1 MPPNAAGPGKAPLGG
16 GTAPAAG
23 AAAAKAGRG
32 EAGLVPAAGRGGSRE
47 QRRSPPA
54 HATVRT
60 GGSADATSAPDSS
73 PCQERAGE
81 QRAGAA
87 RQAEPRRRRL
97 RKKLPAFPR
106 ALFNSLF
113 HHVPHIS
120 RGFSFQAD
128 SPVTHYP
135 CTSITPSCHQA
146 AIHTTLFVG
155 NRVPPLTPLSP
166 TSFSNH
172 QLISACRTQVRDL
185 PVFEV
190 HEIKTV
196 TSKPQEL
203 PTPPQDARTRCRAPG
218 ARRGH
223 CPGGGCRRRSGPCHR
238 HTRTGTRSLGSCD
251 YTALTPL
258 NGNSRSSWASLSI
271 RLAMCPLH
279 AADVRGGQA
288 GGGQAVLGH
297 PPACETASRNHRHSR
312 GQ

>member
-1 MPPNAAGPGKAPLGG
+1 MPPRRPTPLRARNGRAQQQAGG
-16 GTAPAAG
+16 
-23 AAAAKAGRG
+23 
-32 EAGLVPAAGRGGSRE
+32 
-47 QRRSPPA
+47 
-54 HATVRT
+54 
-60 GGSADATSAPDSS
+60 
-73 PCQERAGE
+73 
-81 QRAGAA
+81 A

-113 HHVPHIS
+113 HHVPHIL

-185 PVFEV
+185 PIFEV

-203 PTPPQDARTRCRAPG
+203 PTPPQDARTRCHAPG

-238 HTRTGTRSLGSCD
+238 HARTATRSCG
-251 YTALTPL
+251 PL
-258 NGNSRSSWASLSI
+258 
-271 RLAMCPLH
+271 
-279 AADVRGGQA
+279 
-288 GGGQAVLGH
+288 
-297 PPACETASRNHRHSR
+297 
-312 GQ
+312 